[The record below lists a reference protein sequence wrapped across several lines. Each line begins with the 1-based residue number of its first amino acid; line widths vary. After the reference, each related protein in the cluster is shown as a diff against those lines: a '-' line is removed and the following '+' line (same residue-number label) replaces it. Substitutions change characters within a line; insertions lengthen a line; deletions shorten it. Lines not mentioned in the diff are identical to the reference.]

1 MVWLPLL
8 RELGGVC
15 DPYDYEGGDFQEQ
28 DYDPTHVDKVEP
40 ETVGRLHTIKLRDVA
55 RDIPIDEVAL
65 AMDILTDK
73 DAFVKH
79 VAPDPE
85 KLKVNKGRAS
95 NALYPPIMVK
105 MASWTLIFP
114 HLDQTMITC
123 FCLFFTVAKSNGLR
137 RIIFDCRALNAASKT
152 PPPVNLCQIP
162 EILKMASSIGATH
175 MVTFR

>member
-28 DYDPTHVDKVEP
+28 DYDPTHVDKVEL
-40 ETVGRLHTIKLRDVA
+40 ETVARLHTIKLRDAA
-55 RDIPIDEVAL
+55 RDIPIDDVAL

-85 KLKVNKGRAS
+85 KLKVNKG
-95 NALYPPIMVK
+95 
-105 MASWTLIFP
+105 
-114 HLDQTMITC
+114 
-123 FCLFFTVAKSNGLR
+123 
-137 RIIFDCRALNAASKT
+137 
-152 PPPVNLCQIP
+152 
-162 EILKMASSIGATH
+162 
-175 MVTFR
+175 

>member
-40 ETVGRLHTIKLRDVA
+40 ETVARLHTFKLRDAA
-55 RDIPIDEVAL
+55 RDVAL
-65 AMDILTDK
+65 AMEILTDK
-73 DAFVKH
+73 EAFVKH

-95 NALYPPIMVK
+95 NALYLPIVMM

-114 HLDQTMITC
+114 HLDHTMITC

-162 EILKMASSIGATH
+162 EIMKMASSIGW
-175 MVTFR
+175 